1 MTAYSPSSGSQHKA
15 TVRGMVRRRRMTS
28 LMVAATMLAGTALSS
43 VTWMTSAH
51 AQQAAPQQAAVPGMP
66 SSLVPAALS
75 SAQVVR
81 ATLPNGL
88 RVVIVPNRLA
98 PVVTTEINYLVG
110 SAEAPAGFPGT
121 AHALEH
127 MMFRGSKGLDKDQL
141 AAMGARLGGSYNADT
156 TEDVTQY
163 FYTAQAR
170 DLPILLKIEALRMN
184 GLTLSE
190 ADWSKERGAIEQE
203 VSRDL
208 SSPAYRYLE
217 QLQAI
222 LFAGTPYEKDALGTR
237 PSFNKTNATLLRSFY
252 EKWYAPNNAILII
265 TGDINP
271 VTTLDQVRDIFGAIP
286 RKTLPER
293 HKVSPVPPSA
303 HTIALPTDY
312 PVGFATLAFP
322 MPGRTAQDFATAD
335 ILSDVLGSQRG
346 ALYDLVP
353 QGKALFA
360 GFEYAPKKE
369 AGFGLALAAFPKGA
383 DSTKTLADLQ
393 GVLDKIRKEGV
404 PADLVEAA
412 KRREIAQ
419 LQFSAN
425 SVSGLAAIW
434 SNALAFQNLESPGD
448 VVAAY
453 QAVTPEAVNRLAA
466 TLLDP
471 THAVTAVLTPESSG
485 KPVAGKGFGGA
496 ESFASTPDKPVKLPD
511 WAEKALTQLEKP
523 VPAPLPSVSTLPNG
537 LKLIV
542 WPSHVSH
549 TVQLSGEIRQSANL
563 QEPVGKEG
571 VEGITE
577 ALFSYGTTTH
587 DRLAFQKALDDIP
600 AWEDAGGSFSL
611 QTLTPDFEKGVALLA
626 ENELHP
632 AFPDKA
638 FQVVKM
644 QTAQA
649 QAGQLLSP
657 GYLFGRAVTKA
668 LVPAKD
674 PELREATPASIM
686 SVTRD
691 DVLHY
696 YQAAWR
702 PDLTTIV
709 VTGDITP
716 EKARAVVE
724 KDFGDWKATGAKPDL
739 DLPKIPLSKASR
751 ANVPDKSSVQDE
763 VILAETLGLQVADP
777 DRFLLNLGN
786 EVLGGGLFS
795 SRLYRDLRVKTGY
808 VYSVGS
814 SFDWSRTRG
823 SYSIEYGADPN
834 KVGQARVA
842 AVKDLQAMQ
851 SAPPTDDELS
861 LAKASL
867 LRSLPLRR
875 SSLGAIARQYLS
887 LTDLD
892 LPLDNTDKAAEVY
905 YKASGAEV
913 QAAFKKW
920 LRPEDLAQIVKGP
933 APSW

>member
-1 MTAYSPSSGSQHKA
+1 MTVHASSAPHQQSHSSRTGAKSRLSGLLLGA
-15 TVRGMVRRRRMTS
+15 G
-28 LMVAATMLAGTALSS
+28 LLAGTALS
-43 VTWMTSAH
+43 VPVY
-51 AQQAAPQQAAVPGMP
+51 AQQTAPQPSGPSMP
-66 SSLVPAALS
+66 SALVPAALS

-141 AAMGARLGGSYNADT
+141 AAIGSRLGGSYNADT

-170 DLPILLKIEALRMN
+170 DLPVLLKIEALRMN
-184 GLTLSE
+184 GLTLSD

-217 QLQAI
+217 QLQSI

-237 PSFNKTNATLLRSFY
+237 PSFEKTNAALLRGFY

-271 VTTLDQVRDIFGAIP
+271 VTTLDQVKEAFGNIP

-293 HKVSPVPPSA
+293 HKVTPVAPTA
-303 HTIALPTDY
+303 HTITLPTDY

-383 DSTKTLADLQ
+383 DSSKTMADLR
-393 GVLDKIRKEGV
+393 GVLEKIRKEGV

-412 KRREIAQ
+412 KRREVAQ

-453 QAVTPEAVNRLAA
+453 QAVTPEAVNKLAA
-466 TLLDP
+466 SLLDP
-471 THAVTAVLTPESSG
+471 AHAVTAVLTPESSG

-511 WAEKALTQLEKP
+511 WAEKALAQLEKP
-523 VPAPLPSVSTLPNG
+523 TATPLPDVSVLPNG
-537 LKLIV
+537 IKLIV

-549 TVQLSGEIRQSANL
+549 TVQLTGEVRQQAAL
-563 QEPVGKEG
+563 QEPAGKEG
-571 VEGITE
+571 VEDITE
-577 ALFSYGTTTH
+577 SLFSYGTTTH

-600 AWEDAGGSFSL
+600 AWEDAGGNFSL
-611 QTLTPDFEKGVALLA
+611 QVLTPDFEKGVALLA

-638 FQVVKM
+638 FQVVRM
-644 QTAQA
+644 QLAQA
-649 QAGQLLSP
+649 QAGTLMSP
-657 GYLFGRAVTKA
+657 GHLFGKA
-668 LVPAKD
+668 IETAILPAKD
-674 PELREATPASIM
+674 PALREATPVSIM

-696 YQAAWR
+696 YQTAWR

-724 KDFGDWKATGAKPDL
+724 KAFGDWKAEGPKPDL
-739 DLPKIPLSKASR
+739 NLPKVPLSKASR

-763 VILAETLGLQVADP
+763 VVLTETIGLQVSDP
-777 DRFLLNLGN
+777 DRYMLRLGN

-808 VYSVGS
+808 VYTVGS
-814 SFDWSRTRG
+814 SFNWSRTRG
-823 SYSIEYGADPN
+823 SYALDYGADPD
-834 KVGQARVA
+834 KVGKARLA
-842 AVKDLQAMQ
+842 AVQDLRTMQ
-851 SAPPTDDELS
+851 SAPPTEDELS

-875 SSLGAIARQYLS
+875 ASLRAIAGEYLS
-887 LTDLD
+887 LINLD
-892 LPLDNTDKAAEVY
+892 LPLDDTNKAAEAY
-905 YKASGAEV
+905 YKASGADV

-920 LRPEDLAQIVKGP
+920 VRPDDLAQIVKGP
-933 APSW
+933 TPNW